1 MICVA
6 ISDTDFEKCLSMLK
20 KTDMAEIR
28 LDLTQFSEE
37 QIRHLFSLQKKLIA
51 TYRPLE
57 GKEEE
62 EERMEQLKTAI
73 EAGADYVDIEFES
86 ADDYRNEIIAFAHK
100 HNCDVIISY
109 HNYDC
114 TPGLDHLRKIV
125 AESFQKD
132 ADVIKIATM
141 VRTNNDNASILSLY
155 NIPGRVIAFGMGNL
169 GKITRIVAPFLGAE
183 FTYAAMDEGAET
195 APGQIKYS
203 IMKSAIQQ
211 IENL

>member
-6 ISDTDFEKCLSMLK
+6 ISDTDFEKCQSVLK

-28 LDLTQFSEE
+28 LDLTQFTEE
-37 QIRHLFSLQKKLIA
+37 QVKKVFSHQKKLIA

-62 EERMEQLKTAI
+62 RMVLLKSAI

-86 ADDYRNEIIAFAHK
+86 SDEHRKELTEFAHR
-100 HNCDVIISY
+100 HNCDVIVSY
-109 HNYDC
+109 HNYEC
-114 TPGLDHLRKIV
+114 TPSQGDLRKIV
-125 AESFQKD
+125 AECFQKGGD
-132 ADVIKIATM
+132 LAKIATM
-141 VRTNNDNASILSLY
+141 VRTNNNNADILSLY
-155 NIPGRVIAFGMGNL
+155 NIPGRVVAFGMGNL

-183 FTYAAMDEGAET
+183 FTYAAMDEGAQT

-211 IENL
+211 IEEL

>member
-57 GKEEE
+57 GKEE

>member
-57 GKEEE
+57 GKE

>member
-62 EERMEQLKTAI
+62 RMEQLKTAI

-86 ADDYRNEIIAFAHK
+86 ADEYRNEIIAFAHK

-155 NIPGRVIAFGMGNL
+155 NIPGRVVAFGMGNL

-183 FTYAAMDEGAET
+183 FTYAAMDEGAKT

>member
-57 GKEEE
+57 GKEE

-155 NIPGRVIAFGMGNL
+155 NIPGRVVAFGMGNL

>member
-6 ISDTDFEKCLSMLK
+6 ISDTDFDKCLSVLR

-28 LDLTQFSEE
+28 LDLTQFSDD

-57 GKEEE
+57 GKEE

-86 ADDYRNEIIAFAHK
+86 ADEYRNEIIAFAHK